1 MKRETYYLQSAAIQR
16 VSSLMNSGYRI
27 NFFGDTQDGNHCWV
41 IEFSK

>member
-16 VSSLMNSGYRI
+16 ASSLMGARHRV
-27 NFFGDTQDGNHCWV
+27 NFYGDMQDGQRCWV